1 MKKEPKGRRTPVNG
15 DTWEEGIH
23 ELERRRVRHKEEDQC
38 RIERIFHFQTKGER
52 HLVEMWIIF
61 RDPKTVFNYLDK
73 HVLEMVADD
82 DILAFQA
89 QMKTV
94 IGGRAHEINQ
104 TVYFLQHF
112 FSSKDDVEYF
122 ARKYKPWPTADA
134 SLDAES
140 HSQK

>member
-1 MKKEPKGRRTPVNG
+1 
-15 DTWEEGIH
+15 
-23 ELERRRVRHKEEDQC
+23 
-38 RIERIFHFQTKGER
+38 
-52 HLVEMWIIF
+52 MWIIF